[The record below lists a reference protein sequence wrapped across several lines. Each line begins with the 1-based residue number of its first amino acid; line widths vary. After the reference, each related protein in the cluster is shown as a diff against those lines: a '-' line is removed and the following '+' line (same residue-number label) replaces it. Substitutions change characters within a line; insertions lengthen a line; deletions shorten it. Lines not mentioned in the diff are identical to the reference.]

1 MRVRGTT
8 PAGAGTRLG
17 APTQLVAFGA
27 AVAVVAGLAT
37 VMATDR
43 DPASRATASAP
54 PSTASAAAAPA
65 GVALDPAC
73 LTGGDAPTG
82 ARVPADDPYGTSL
95 TEYGPHAR
103 VARLYGVVAG
113 RLYPLDG
120 LTGVRPCDEQL
131 WRVAEAVGGRTLA
144 SQVDQLLL
152 VGDADAARV
161 DGPDPSAGAVL
172 GEVTPLL
179 LWPRTGSQDQVV
191 DPAHWRLTLAPYG
204 VDAETMTATVAHE
217 MGHVLS
223 LGRGEVDQ
231 TPPDDCLTWVVSGG
245 CAHAGGILDRWIT
258 AQWPDPLLR
267 RWDETVA
274 EADLDTDAGQHVLE
288 DFLDA
293 HPDTF
298 VDDYAATDPTEDF
311 AETFALWCTLGE
323 DGEDGSDAVHARLHD
338 IASDPSVTSV
348 AGPGCDRIRAG
359 LTDRS

>member
-1 MRVRGTT
+1 MRGRGTT
-8 PAGAGTRLG
+8 SAGAGTRLG
-17 APTQLVAFGA
+17 ARTQAVAFLAA
-27 AVAVVAGLAT
+27 AVVVAGLAT

-43 DPASRATASAP
+43 DPGGRATASPP
-54 PSTASAAAAPA
+54 PSATSTAAAP
-65 GVALDPAC
+65 VSLDPAC
-73 LTGGDAPTG
+73 LAARDTPTG

-103 VARLYGVVAG
+103 VARLYGVNAG
-113 RLYPLDG
+113 HLYPLDG

-131 WRVAEAVGGRTLA
+131 WRMAETVGGRALA

-152 VGDADAARV
+152 VGDADASSA
-161 DGPDPSAGAVL
+161 DAGGPAGAVL

-179 LWPRTGSQDQVV
+179 LWPRTGSQEQVV

-223 LGRGEVDQ
+223 LGKGEVDQ
-231 TPPDDCLTWVVSGG
+231 TPPDDCRTWVVSGG
-245 CAHAGGILDRWIT
+245 CAHAGGILDRWLT
-258 AQWPDPLLR
+258 AQWPDALLE

-274 EADLDTDAGQHVLE
+274 DADLDTDAGQRVLE
-288 DFLDA
+288 DFVDA

-311 AETFALWCTLGE
+311 AETFSLWCVLGE

-348 AGPGCDRIRAG
+348 TGAGCARIRAG
-359 LTDRS
+359 SGGAS